1 MIAEDQGF
9 QKEQNIIHSL
19 AVFCASSD
27 GLDAKIFENAYNVG
41 EFLAGKRIELVFGGS
56 KLGLMGQ
63 VARGALDNNGKVT
76 GVIPDFLKTK
86 EVVHT
91 GLTNLITTRDM
102 HQRKLKMHDLSDG
115 FIALPG
121 GFGTLEELFEILT
134 WAQLGLHKK
143 PIGIL
148 NSNGYY
154 NDLLN
159 LIDNMVE
166 KGLLREEN
174 LNLLLVSET
183 IEDLYEQML
192 NFIPLPVPKWMNKD
206 QT

>member
-1 MIAEDQGF
+1 MIEEDQDLPN
-9 QKEQNIIHSL
+9 QNEIHSL

-27 GLDAKIFENAYNVG
+27 GVDKKIYNDAYNVG
-41 EFLAGKRIELVFGGS
+41 VFLAGKKIELVFGGS

-63 VARGALDNNGKVT
+63 VARGVLENNGQVT

-154 NDLLN
+154 NDLLG
-159 LIDNMVE
+159 LIDTMVG
-166 KGLLREEN
+166 KGLLKEEN

-192 NFIPLPVPKWMNKD
+192 NFIPMPVPKWMNKD

>member
-1 MIAEDQGF
+1 MAEHHDF
-9 QKEQNIIHSL
+9 LKERNEIHSL

-27 GLDAKIFENAYNVG
+27 GVDTKIFEDAYKVG
-41 EFLAGKRIELVFGGS
+41 EFLANQGIELIFGGS

-63 VARGALDNNGKVT
+63 VARGILENNGKIT

-102 HQRKLKMHDLSDG
+102 QQRKLKMHDLSDG

-154 NDLLN
+154 DDLLN
-159 LIDNMVE
+159 FIDTMVI
-166 KGLLREEN
+166 KGLLKEEN

-183 IEDLYEQML
+183 IEDLYDQML
-192 NFIPLPVPKWMNKD
+192 SFQPMPVPKWMNKD

>member
-1 MIAEDQGF
+1 MIEEHRALE
-9 QKEQNIIHSL
+9 KKQNEIHSL

-27 GLDAKIFENAYNVG
+27 GLDTIIYEDAYNVG
-41 EFLAGKRIELVFGGS
+41 VFLAGKKIELIFGGS

-63 VARGALDNNGKVT
+63 VARGVLDNNGEVT

-148 NSNGYY
+148 NSSGYY
-154 NDLLN
+154 NDLLE
-159 LIDNMVE
+159 LIDKMVG
-166 KGLLREEN
+166 KGLLKEEN

-192 NFIPLPVPKWMNKD
+192 NFKPMPGPKWMNKD

>member
-1 MIAEDQGF
+1 MEVQHA
-9 QKEQNIIHSL
+9 IHSL

-27 GLDAKIFENAYNVG
+27 GVDKVIYEEAYEVG
-41 EFLAGKRIELVFGGS
+41 VFLAHNKIELIYGGS

-63 VARGALDNNGKVT
+63 VSRGVLDNNGSVT

-91 GLTNLITTRDM
+91 GLTTLITTRDM

-154 NDLLN
+154 DDLLEMMEK
-159 LIDNMVE
+159 MVR
-166 KGLLREEN
+166 KGLLKEEYMN
-174 LNLLLVSET
+174 LVLVSKSIQE
-183 IEDLYEQML
+183 LYEKML
-192 NFIPLPVPKWMNKD
+192 RFKPMPVPKWMNKD

>member
-1 MIAEDQGF
+1 MEDQHT
-9 QKEQNIIHSL
+9 IHSL
-19 AVFCASSD
+19 AVFCASSEGVD
-27 GLDAKIFENAYNVG
+27 KIIYEEAYEVG
-41 EFLAGKRIELVFGGS
+41 VFLAHNKIELIYGGS

-63 VARGALDNNGKVT
+63 VSRGVLDNNGSVT
-76 GVIPDFLKTK
+76 GVIPDFLKTR

-91 GLTNLITTRDM
+91 GLTTLITTRDM

-154 NDLLN
+154 DDLLEMMEKMVRKALLKEEYMN
-159 LIDNMVE
+159 LV
-166 KGLLREEN
+166 
-174 LNLLLVSET
+174 LVSDNFQE
-183 IEDLYEQML
+183 LYEKML
-192 NFIPLPVPKWMNKD
+192 RFKPMPVPKWMNKD

>member
-1 MIAEDQGF
+1 METNYNY
-9 QKEQNIIHSL
+9 KNNLKSV

-27 GLDAKIFENAYNVG
+27 GVDPIIFDEAYNVG
-41 EFLAGKRIELVFGGS
+41 EYLAKNNISLVYGGS

-63 VARGALDNNGKVT
+63 VAQGVLDNQGSAT

-91 GLTNLITTRDM
+91 GLTELITTENM

-134 WAQLGLHKK
+134 WGQLGLHKH

-148 NSNGYY
+148 NSNRYY
-154 NDLLN
+154 DDL
-159 LIDNMVE
+159 IAMMDKMVK
-166 KGLLREEN
+166 KGLLKKSNMDLVLVAANIEE
-174 LNLLLVSET
+174 LVEKMRHFEP
-183 IEDLYEQML
+183 I
-192 NFIPLPVPKWMNKD
+192 PVPAWMNKN

>member
-1 MIAEDQGF
+1 MAEHQDF
-9 QKEQNIIHSL
+9 PIEQNNIHSL

-27 GLDAKIFENAYNVG
+27 GVDTKIFEDAYSVG
-41 EFLAGKRIELVFGGS
+41 EFLANKRIELIFGGS

-63 VARGALDNNGKVT
+63 VARGVLDNNGKVT

-134 WAQLGLHKK
+134 WAQLGLHQK

-154 NDLLN
+154 VDLLN
-159 LIDNMVE
+159 FIDTMIK
-166 KGLLREEN
+166 KGLLKEEY

-192 NFIPLPVPKWMNKD
+192 NFQPMPVPKWMNKD

>member
-1 MIAEDQGF
+1 M
-9 QKEQNIIHSL
+9 IIHNTNNKFKSL

-27 GLDAKIFENAYNVG
+27 GVDTVIFEEAYHVG
-41 EFLAGKRIELVFGGS
+41 AYLAKNNIKLIYGGS

-63 VARGALDNNGKVT
+63 VAKGVLDNKGSAT

-91 GLTNLITTRDM
+91 GLTELITTQNM
-102 HQRKLKMHDLSDG
+102 HERKLKMHDLSEG

-134 WAQLGLHKK
+134 WGQLGLHKH

-148 NSNGYY
+148 NSNNYY
-154 NDLLN
+154 DDLLEMMAK
-159 LIDNMVE
+159 MVA
-166 KGLLREEN
+166 KGLLNKSNMNLVLVANNIEE
-174 LNLLLVSET
+174 L
-183 IEDLYEQML
+183 IEKMVHFE
-192 NFIPLPVPKWMNKD
+192 PLPVPKWMNKD